1 MSTPVKKSSPLAHPP
16 KFKAGAELRERVLNA
31 ASRLF
36 AEGGSQN
43 VSMRRIAEDVGC
55 SQMAMYRH
63 FSDKDALMQQ
73 LCIDLYESFTLKLH
87 KHFDLIAEPKERLR
101 QAMHNFVT
109 LSAKNP
115 HHYRLVFLEPAD
127 NEQEQNLRAKIAD
140 PAIAYFRKQLC
151 LALPPGTPDAVIDER
166 LHQLIAC
173 QHGMAILLLTRP
185 HIYGIT
191 KDAALRE
198 LDHVLDLL
206 LAAGNHELVAACTK
220 EGTRRNTGS
229 PIGG

>member
-1 MSTPVKKSSPLAHPP
+1 MSTSVKKSSPPAYQP

-31 ASRLF
+31 ARKLF

-87 KHFDLIAEPKERLR
+87 KHYDLIAEPKERLR

-115 HHYRLVFLEPAD
+115 HHYRLVFLESTSD
-127 NEQEQNLRAKIAD
+127 EQKLRTKIAD

-151 LALPPGTPDAVIDER
+151 LALSPGTPDAVIDER

-173 QHGMAILLLTRP
+173 QHGMAVLLITRP
-185 HIYGIT
+185 HVYRIT

-198 LDHVLDLL
+198 LDYVLDLL
-206 LAAGNHELVAACTK
+206 LAA
-220 EGTRRNTGS
+220 R
-229 PIGG
+229 